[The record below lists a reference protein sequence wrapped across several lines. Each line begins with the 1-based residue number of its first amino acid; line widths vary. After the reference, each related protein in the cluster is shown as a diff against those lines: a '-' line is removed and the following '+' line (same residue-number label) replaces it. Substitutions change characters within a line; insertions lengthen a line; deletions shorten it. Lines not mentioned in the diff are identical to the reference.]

1 MCEYAL
7 CSCREQ
13 HQEEHGPSF
22 SVADGK
28 VVESLEHF
36 FTEYL

>member
-1 MCEYAL
+1 MCEFAL

-13 HQEEHGPSF
+13 HEEESMDQVYF

-28 VVESLEHF
+28 VVESLEK
-36 FTEYL
+36 